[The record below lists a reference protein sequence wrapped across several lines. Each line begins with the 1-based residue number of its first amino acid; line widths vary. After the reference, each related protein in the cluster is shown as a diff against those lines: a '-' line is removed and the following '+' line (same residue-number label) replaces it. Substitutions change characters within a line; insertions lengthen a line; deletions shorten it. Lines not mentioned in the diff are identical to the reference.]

1 MAELFTTDKYAD
13 DVRFDFEEARAL
25 GITGVPF
32 FVIDRKFG
40 LSGAQPAETFTAA
53 LNQAWQETNPLVLV
67 NAARRRSLRPGRLRR
82 LDPQVCPVTS
92 SDGLRDYLDKHRFTD
107 TSR

>member
-13 DVRFDFEEARAL
+13 AVRFDFQEAGAL

-53 LNQAWQETNPLVLV
+53 LNQAWQEGNPLVLV
-67 NAARRRSLRPGRLRR
+67 NTAEGEACGP
-82 LDPQVCPVTS
+82 
-92 SDGLRDYLDKHRFTD
+92 DGCAV
-107 TSR
+107 